1 MGLQAPTQLIA
12 TRSFTAAGIAFSA
25 DDLVTDEQIAAIGDL
40 NPLLARG
47 FLRLSPDPH
56 ARRTKAGTPQPTN
69 LSAGSLAQF
78 TSGSVTQPEAPT
90 ALVATPTDTD
100 ASIAFTAGYNG
111 GSAITDYEYSVD
123 GGAWTSASATA
134 SPITV
139 ATLTKG
145 TEYSVR
151 VRGVNAVGDGTASA
165 AVVFTTDSEPD
176 APTNLV
182 ATPGDTTASI
192 AFTAGSDN
200 GDAITD
206 YEYNVDSGGW
216 VSAATAVSPVV
227 VASLTNDVQ
236 VSIEIR
242 AVNGVGNGAASAPV
256 LVTPTAG

>member
-25 DDLVTDEQIAAIGDL
+25 NDLVTDEQIAAIGDL

-47 FLRLSPDPH
+47 YLRLSPDLH

-78 TSGSVTQPEAPT
+78 TSASVTQPQAPT
-90 ALVATPTDTD
+90 SLVATPGETT

-111 GSAITDYEYSVD
+111 GSAITDYEYKV
-123 GGAWTSASATA
+123 GAGAWTSASATA

-139 ATLTKG
+139 AGLTKG
-145 TEYSVR
+145 TQYSVAI
-151 VRGVNAVGDGTASA
+151 RGVNAIGNGTASVP
-165 AVVFTTDSEPD
+165 VVFTTDSEPA

-182 ATPGDTTASI
+182 ATPGNTQASI
-192 AFTAGSDN
+192 AFTPGSDN
-200 GDAITD
+200 GSAITD

-216 VSAATAVSPVV
+216 VSGATTSSPVV
-227 VASLTNDVQ
+227 VTGLTNGIE
-236 VSIEIR
+236 VSIELR
-242 AVNGVGNGAASAPV
+242 AVNSVGNGAASAPV
-256 LVTPTAG
+256 LVTPSA